1 MTLINLKISWS
12 TDLYQQSHR
21 TNWKTSIIRSYR
33 KPLELNK
40 AQDPASCR
48 VLSPIV
54 WHKIHWY
61 PLKVEKSVFQTND
74 MKELKTQGPECQGPA
89 SLTLIV
95 KTCFKTV
102 KKDQVEVE
110 LSLVFSCT
118 SEQMRNVKQ
127 TEPINQVDL
136 RVKLGKICKVGLHY
150 SSAPINQ

>member
-1 MTLINLKISWS
+1 
-12 TDLYQQSHR
+12 
-21 TNWKTSIIRSYR
+21 
-33 KPLELNK
+33 
-40 AQDPASCR
+40 
-48 VLSPIV
+48 
-54 WHKIHWY
+54 
-61 PLKVEKSVFQTND
+61 

-136 RVKLGKICKVGLHY
+136 RV
-150 SSAPINQ
+150 N